1 MSDAIENIREDLR
14 LLGNY
19 TMSCMP
25 VARQIGFVQDVRVLL
40 VEIEA
45 LRSEL
50 DVSQKAINSLQ
61 TVMGDFKSALRKCAD
76 HVGAFAGDQCSD
88 KFVCEIADE
97 VGLVVKAKDGEIER
111 LRAALENISRM
122 HADNQSLAMADM
134 PRADYV
140 ESVLDSAKRE
150 AREALKGGA
159 S

>member
-1 MSDAIENIREDLR
+1 
-14 LLGNY
+14 
-19 TMSCMP
+19 
-25 VARQIGFVQDVRVLL
+25 
-40 VEIEA
+40 
-45 LRSEL
+45 
-50 DVSQKAINSLQ
+50 
-61 TVMGDFKSALRKCAD
+61 
-76 HVGAFAGDQCSD
+76 
-88 KFVCEIADE
+88 
-97 VGLVVKAKDGEIER
+97 LVVKAKDGEIER